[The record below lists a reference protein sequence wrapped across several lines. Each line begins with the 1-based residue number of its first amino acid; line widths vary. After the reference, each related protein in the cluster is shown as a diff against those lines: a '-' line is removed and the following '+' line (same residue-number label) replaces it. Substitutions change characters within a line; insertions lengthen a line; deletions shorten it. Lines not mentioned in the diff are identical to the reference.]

1 MKDRY
6 AYPALFCYDRP
17 GQVGVVFPDLP
28 GCVSHANDEG
38 EALYMAKD
46 AMSLHLFGMEKDG
59 DDIPAPPPVKE
70 LKYEPDQAPVLI
82 DIFMPPFRERM
93 KNRAVT
99 KAVTVPRWLELEAK
113 AAGLNFSQVL
123 QDALMDR
130 LGIHREITRRTTPA
144 PHKQPSETTA
154 A

>member
-1 MKDRY
+1 MQDRY
-6 AYPALFCYDRP
+6 IYPALFCYYPEGDI
-17 GQVGVVFPDLP
+17 GVIFPDLP

-38 EALYMAKD
+38 AALYMAKD

-59 DDIPAPPPVKE
+59 DDIPAPTPVKE

-82 DIFMPPFRERM
+82 DVFMPPFRERM

-130 LGIHREITRRTTPA
+130 LGIHREIKRRKTPA
-144 PHKQPSETTA
+144 PHKKPSETTA